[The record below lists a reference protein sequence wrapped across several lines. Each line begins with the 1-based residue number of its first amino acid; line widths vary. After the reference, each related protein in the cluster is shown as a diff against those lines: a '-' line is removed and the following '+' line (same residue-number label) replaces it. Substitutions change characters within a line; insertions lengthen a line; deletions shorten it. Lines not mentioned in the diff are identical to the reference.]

1 MGLVNGR
8 QFTLRRL
15 TDFEE
20 PVPFLTFLS
29 LPHIHIFV
37 SFPPHSQLSAVC
49 NRFTLV
55 LFLQLV
61 LTIEVLHLSKETSA
75 SISFVSSSFF
85 TSLRLLYL
93 SMSSSYSVLSCL
105 FLSHE

>member
-29 LPHIHIFV
+29 LPHVHIFV

-75 SISFVSSSFF
+75 IISFRK
-85 TSLRLLYL
+85 LLLLYL
-93 SMSSSYSVLSCL
+93 LATPLPFYVF
-105 FLSHE
+105 FLLRSFVPFSIS